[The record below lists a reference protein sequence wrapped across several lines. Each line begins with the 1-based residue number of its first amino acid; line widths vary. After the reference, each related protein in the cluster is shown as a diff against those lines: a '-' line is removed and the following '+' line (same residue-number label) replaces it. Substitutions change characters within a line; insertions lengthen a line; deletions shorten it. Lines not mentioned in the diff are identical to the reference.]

1 MQLQLGGSV
10 RSAAEDRIVCAST
23 ERNRRMI
30 ASIQPQIDLGIVGPD
45 YLDDCLRLLLYG
57 ETGTGKTW
65 LAAQA
70 DDIEG
75 MKPALFLDMDRGTK
89 AITHRDGTD
98 PNFHK
103 LDVVPV
109 YSMKKME
116 LVIKYLKVVDHP
128 YKTIIMDGVSALVQ
142 TLLDERLM
150 VPDRKGF
157 DAYVPT
163 RQDYLFVMMR
173 IRKVIQTFKKCG
185 LHYICVA
192 NVRVES
198 DVSGLTESF
207 PELIGRQARGIG
219 REFDVVGYTYVN
231 IKPDRSVIR
240 FLQTAPFAARAAKC
254 RSPHPLPSVM
264 TDPTMQQIYD
274 LLIGNPPGNAG
285 VKAPGA
291 VHVPTLSDL
300 EKEN

>member
-1 MQLQLGGSV
+1 MVALGKPV
-10 RSAAEDRIVCAST
+10 
-23 ERNRRMI
+23 
-30 ASIQPQIDLGIVGPD
+30 QPQVELEFVGPD
-45 YLDDCLRLLLYG
+45 YLDNCLRMMIYG

-70 DDIEG
+70 DDVEG
-75 MKPALFLDMDRGTK
+75 MAPAMYLDMDRGTK
-89 AITHRDGTD
+89 AITHRDGRH
-98 PNFHK
+98 PPYSK
-103 LDVVPV
+103 LHVVPV
-109 YSMKKME
+109 YSMRKME
-116 LVIKYLKVVDHP
+116 KVLKYLKVTEHP
-128 YKTIIMDGVSALVQ
+128 FKTVIMDGVSAFVQ

-163 RQDYLFVMMR
+163 QQDYLFVMMR
-173 IRKVIQTFKKCG
+173 IRKVIQTFKRCG
-185 LHYICVA
+185 LHYLCVA
-192 NVRVES
+192 NVRVET
-198 DVSGLTESF
+198 DISGMAESF

-231 IKPDRSVIR
+231 VKPDRSVAR

-254 RSPHPLPSVM
+254 RSPHPLQAVM

-274 LLIGNPPGNAG
+274 HLIGNPPDPG
-285 VKAPGA
+285 VSAPGA
-291 VHVPTLSDL
+291 VQVPTLSDL